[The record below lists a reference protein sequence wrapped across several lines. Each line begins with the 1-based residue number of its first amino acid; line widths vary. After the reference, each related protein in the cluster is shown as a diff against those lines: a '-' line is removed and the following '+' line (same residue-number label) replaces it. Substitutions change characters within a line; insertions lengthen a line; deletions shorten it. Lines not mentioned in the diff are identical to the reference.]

1 MSETKACPYC
11 GEEILAVAVKCKHC
25 GSTIEGVSA
34 SVKNQFKTRP
44 WIARAGAVLLI
55 LFGAGA
61 VYNWSQT
68 GTPSGRGFTDADV
81 TMIERKIGDEF
92 SKRRGVTVEEV
103 KLLKES
109 PRKLTGFAKIKLPLL
124 GSISKQCTATMAEDG
139 QSMWQCQ

>member
-34 SVKNQFKTRP
+34 SVKNQFKMRP
-44 WIARAGAVLLI
+44 GFVTVGAVLLV

-61 VYNWSQT
+61 LYNYAQT
-68 GTPSGRGFTDADV
+68 GTPSGHGFTDADV
-81 TMIERKIGDEF
+81 TMIERSIGEEYA
-92 SKRRGVTVEEV
+92 KGKGVTVVEV

-109 PRKLTGFAKIKLPLL
+109 PRKLTGFAKLKMPLV
-124 GSISKQCTATMAEDG
+124 GTIDKQCSATLGED
-139 QSMWQCQ
+139 SKWMWRCQ